1 MRFGRYKLVAK
12 LGKGSMGIVY
22 KAHDPNIDRTIALKV
37 MRQDRV
43 TSQDFVQRFLKEA
56 RAIGK
61 LSHPNI
67 VSVYD
72 AGQDREALFIA
83 MELLEGK
90 SLEEIMKNR
99 RLELHDIVKLGVQV
113 AEALDYAH
121 QKGIVHRDIKPSNI
135 ILTPADQVKITDFGI
150 ARIDDPAATRQTQAG
165 QILGTPAYMS
175 PEQVK
180 GAPVDLRTDLYSLGV
195 ILYELATGNRP
206 FTGNSIASI
215 FSAILLQEPPELEN
229 SSSPMRQSLNEII
242 LKSLNKSPEERFQ
255 SGREMAAPLKKYLQR
270 RKSDAAATPQ
280 RPQKKRRLG
289 LAAGIAV
296 VVLSLICGSFF
307 YLTSQKATV
316 ENSTAATIK
325 AVLKVKSDPMGAQV
339 FVDGSFKGQTPIEFA
354 LPFGK
359 YEVRLSSHDYYEW
372 ESLLQI
378 NQEGEIPLF
387 VKLVPMEGKSSGL
400 EEKLK

>member
-1 MRFGRYKLVAK
+1 MRFGRYKLIAK

-22 KAHDPNIDRTIALKV
+22 KAHDPNIDRTVALKV

-43 TSQDFVQRFLKEA
+43 TSEEFVQRFLKEA

-72 AGQDREALFIA
+72 AGQDRGALFIA
-83 MELLEGK
+83 MELLVGK
-90 SLEEIMKNR
+90 SLEEIMKDK
-99 RLELHDIVKLGVQV
+99 RLEPHDIVKLGVQV

-150 ARIDDPAATRQTQAG
+150 ARIDDPSATQQTQAG

-180 GAPVDLRTDLYSLGV
+180 GASVDSRTDLYSLGV
-195 ILYELATGNRP
+195 ILYELVTGNRP
-206 FTGNSIASI
+206 FTADNITAI
-215 FSAILLQEPPELEN
+215 FSAILLQEPAELED
-229 SSSPMRQSLNEII
+229 SSSPMRRSLNEVIV
-242 LKSLNKSPEERFQ
+242 KSLNKSPEKRFQ
-255 SGREMAAPLKKYLQR
+255 TGKEMAAPLKKYLQR
-270 RKSDAAATPQ
+270 RKSDAAATPD
-280 RPQKKRRLG
+280 RPPKKHRMG
-289 LAAGIAV
+289 LVAGIAMII
-296 VVLSLICGSFF
+296 LGLICSSVF
-307 YLTSQKATV
+307 YLAFRKPTA
-316 ENSTAATIK
+316 ENSPAAAVN
-325 AVLKVKSDPMGAQV
+325 AVLKVKSDPTGAQV
-339 FVDGSFKGQTPIEFA
+339 FVDGSFKGQTPLEFA

-372 ESLLQI
+372 ESLLQL

-400 EEKLK
+400 EEKPK